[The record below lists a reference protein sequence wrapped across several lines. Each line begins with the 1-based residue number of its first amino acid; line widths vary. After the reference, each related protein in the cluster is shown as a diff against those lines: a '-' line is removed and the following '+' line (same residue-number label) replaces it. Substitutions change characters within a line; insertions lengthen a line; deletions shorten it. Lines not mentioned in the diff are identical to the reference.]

1 MGADG
6 MNDYKDLIGKLR
18 EIEKYGNGGDD
29 RFIGALIDTKTA
41 KDAADALEQLTSYT
55 ELCEKECEA
64 AEKYIKKLEKDRD
77 EWKTLGEFANKRA
90 EDYREMRRQRDKAI
104 KERDAAIA
112 EIDGVCLNCAHSR
125 RYNGEEMCEYIEECS
140 FSEKDKNPSKWE
152 WREVREVERET
163 D

>member
-41 KDAADALEQLTSYT
+41 KDAADALEQLASYT
-55 ELCEKECEA
+55 DLCEKECEA

-77 EWKTLGEFANKRA
+77 DWKTLGELANKRA
-90 EDYREMRRQRDKAI
+90 EDYRDMRHQRDEAI
-104 KERDAAIA
+104 KERNAAIA
-112 EIDGVCLNCAHSR
+112 DISSLALKRKFTFCDCC
-125 RYNGEEMCEYIEECS
+125 
-140 FSEKDKNPSKWE
+140 KNENSLKCVYCTDYLFTKPKFE
-152 WREVREVERET
+152 WRGVREVEHGNS
-163 D
+163 